1 MLDKHLMVT
10 TNHKFILYTQ
20 KEKVNPD
27 LTLKIVILR
36 TAKAVLRKK
45 NKAEGIT
52 LPDFRQQ
59 YKAILLLFSCSVLS
73 NSL

>member
-1 MLDKHLMVT
+1 MVT
-10 TNHKFILYTQ
+10 TNQKFILYTQ

-45 NKAEGIT
+45 NKFGDISM
-52 LPDFRQQ
+52 
-59 YKAILLLFSCSVLS
+59 IL
-73 NSL
+73 